1 MTGKIVKLSNEANA
15 ALEAFLSIILL
26 LLSFV
31 LITIFTKIEYLI
43 KKIPP

>member
-1 MTGKIVKLSNEANA
+1 MTGKIVKLSNEDNA

-31 LITIFTKIEYLI
+31 LITIFTKIEY
-43 KKIPP
+43 